1 MTMKCRIL
9 FVDDEPGIL
18 RGLRRMLFEFR
29 ESWDMHFA
37 DSGEKALA
45 VLQTQRFDI
54 VISDLKMPGMD
65 GIALLNRVRELHPA
79 IVRIVLSG
87 YSDNIHLTKSTI
99 VAHQFLSKPVSVKDI
114 QKAVQRVLALR
125 ELFLDSTLQEAIT
138 RLDTLPV
145 LPATYDQ
152 LMRLANSETASL
164 REITDLVSQDLALAA
179 SIFKLVNSSFFG
191 VQHHIE
197 DPAHAVALLG
207 LNVIKAL
214 ILLQNFI
221 STFTPDRHPRF
232 TLELLWKHSLNTAL
246 FAKTI
251 CEFENHTKEI
261 TDHAFIGGLMHDIG
275 KLILAE
281 NCAGDY
287 SVILG
292 LAHERNIPSLEAE
305 REILSV
311 SHAEIGAYLMG
322 LWGFEETTIRAVAFH
337 HHPGQTEGDS
347 LVAVVHAANALE
359 HELLVLHPDYAPH
372 PVDLEYLQTQGLTDR
387 YDVWRE
393 ACRKHIEGQR
403 Q

>member
-1 MTMKCRIL
+1 MTCRIL
-9 FVDDEPGIL
+9 FVDDDPGML

-29 ESWDMHFA
+29 DSWDMHFA

-45 VLQTQRFDI
+45 VLQTRRFDI
-54 VISDLKMPGMD
+54 VVSDLKMPGMD
-65 GIALLNRVRELHPA
+65 GITLLKRVRELHPA

-87 YSDNIHLTKSTI
+87 YSDYLILSKSTI
-99 VAHQFLSKPVSVKDI
+99 VAHQFLSKPVSVRDI

-145 LPATYDQ
+145 LPATHDQ
-152 LMRLANSETASL
+152 LLRLANSETASL
-164 REITDLVSQDLALAA
+164 REITDLISQDLALTAW
-179 SIFKLVNSSFFG
+179 ILKLVNSSFFG
-191 VQHHIE
+191 VHRHVE

-207 LNVIKAL
+207 LHVLKAL
-214 ILLQNFI
+214 ILLHNFI

-232 TLELLWKHSLNTAL
+232 ALELLWKHSLNTAL

-251 CEFENHTKEI
+251 CELEHHTKEI
-261 TDHAFIGGLMHDIG
+261 LDHAYIGGLMHDVG

-281 NCAGDY
+281 CCAKDY
-287 SVILG
+287 RVILG
-292 LAHERNIPSLEAE
+292 LAHERNIPSHEAE
-305 REILSV
+305 CEILSV

-337 HHPGQTEGDS
+337 HRPGKTAGHS
-347 LVAVVHAANALE
+347 LVAAVHAANALE
-359 HELLVLHPDYAPH
+359 HELLVLHPGYAPH
-372 PVDLEYLQTQGLTDR
+372 PVDMEYLQTQGLAGR